1 MGILW
6 NIVRVGIAAVTIVA
20 VAELS
25 KKFPRYGALLLSLP
39 IVSIIAFVMSWMQYH
54 DLPAISK
61 LARETIVLVLLG
73 LPFFIPLAF
82 ADKFGLGF
90 WSSVVFGIALACV
103 TIGAW
108 MWFAPSGEGAA

>member
-6 NIVRVGIAAVTIVA
+6 NFVRVAIAAVTIVA

-39 IVSIIAFVMSWMQYH
+39 IVTILAFVMSWYQHH

-61 LARETIVLVLLG
+61 LAKETVVLVLLG
-73 LPFFIPLAF
+73 LPFFVPLIF
-82 ADKFGLGF
+82 SNQLDLSF
-90 WSSVVFGIALACV
+90 WASMVVGVALASLI
-103 TIGAW
+103 IGAW
-108 MWFAPSGEGAA
+108 LVLGPSG